1 MPIVKVI
8 EVISSSEKSIED
20 ALQQALQNASMTV
33 KNIDSIYIK
42 HIKAHVQDNKI
53 TSYGL
58 NCKISFRIDNHDRK
72 GGL

>member
-20 ALQQALQNASMTV
+20 ALQQARQNASMTI

-42 HIKAHVQDNKI
+42 HIKAHVQDNRI

-58 NCKISFRIDNHDRK
+58 NCKISFRIDNQEK
-72 GGL
+72 KNGL

>member
-8 EVISSSEKSIED
+8 EVISSSEKNIED
-20 ALQQALQNASMTV
+20 ALQQALQNASMTI

-42 HIKAHVQDNKI
+42 HITAHVQDNRI

-58 NCKISFRIDNHDRK
+58 NCKISFRVDNQEK
-72 GGL
+72 KNGL